1 MIIGKVMHYGWHHV
15 IAALSS
21 AWGCY
26 ECWGFTLQL
35 MHMQD
40 SSYQELATFLDAV
53 ESHGSGVSCSGKQQ
67 TASEEARLLKKALMR
82 LRQ

>member
-1 MIIGKVMHYGWHHV
+1 
-15 IAALSS
+15 
-21 AWGCY
+21 
-26 ECWGFTLQL
+26 

-53 ESHGSGVSCSGKQQ
+53 VSHGTGVLSSVEGGKQQ
-67 TASEEARLLKKALMR
+67 TASDEARLLNSALLR